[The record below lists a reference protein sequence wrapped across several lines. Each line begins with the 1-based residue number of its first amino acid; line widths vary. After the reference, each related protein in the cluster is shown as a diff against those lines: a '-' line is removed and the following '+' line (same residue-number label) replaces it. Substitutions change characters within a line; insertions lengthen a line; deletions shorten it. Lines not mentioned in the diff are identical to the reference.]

1 MIILGAGLAGLSAA
15 YHLEESLIY
24 EQSTHVGGRA
34 RSICRDGFTF
44 DQGIHVLHSKN
55 KYVLD
60 LLHLLNADLEER
72 EREAW
77 IYHYETFT
85 RYPFQANT
93 YGLPI
98 DIVKACLLGFIAND
112 FPRDQINT
120 YHDWLY
126 HQYGQGISDL
136 LMTPYSLKFWGVHPR
151 DMTTEWVSV
160 RHPRPT
166 LDEVITGAITDQE
179 KGFGVNAKF
188 RYPRQGGFGA
198 IPNAFA
204 DSIGRD
210 HIQLGMRAT
219 RIDVNQK
226 VIEFNDG
233 EHTAQYDTLI
243 STIPLPDLV
252 ELLTNAPESLRQA
265 ASLLRTNSVLV
276 VNLGIDVPNL
286 TEKHWIY
293 FPEDDYIFFRI
304 SFPMNKAMNMVPPG
318 KSSILAEISYGNG
331 QMVDRKTIEEQVV
344 SDLCRS
350 GVLRDEK
357 DVIFS
362 DLHDIPYAY
371 IIYDQ
376 NRKPAVRTIHD
387 YLKKH
392 DLYPCGRYGQWGYL
406 WSDEAILSGRRAAL
420 SVRKKMEAEP

>member
-1 MIILGAGLAGLSAA
+1 MIILGAGLAGLSAS
-15 YHLEESLIY
+15 YHLEGSVIY
-24 EQSTHVGGRA
+24 EQSAHVGGRA
-34 RSICRDGFTF
+34 RSIRKDGFTF
-44 DQGIHVLHSKN
+44 DQGIHVLHSTN
-55 KYVLD
+55 EYVVD
-60 LLHLLNADLEER
+60 LLHILEAGLEER

-77 IYHYETFT
+77 IYHYQTFT

-98 DIVKACLLGFIAND
+98 DIVKACLLGFIEND
-112 FPRDQINT
+112 FPGDQINT
-120 YHDWLY
+120 YQDWLY
-126 HQYGQGISDL
+126 HQFGQGVSDL
-136 LMTPYSLKFWGVHPR
+136 FMTPYSLKFWGVHPR

-166 LDEVITGAITDQE
+166 LDEVITGALMDQE

-210 HIQLGMRAT
+210 RIRLEMRAT
-219 RIDVNQK
+219 RVDVNQK
-226 VIEFNDG
+226 EIEFNNG
-233 EHTAQYDTLI
+233 EHTAQYKYLI

-252 ELLTNAPESLRQA
+252 ELITPVPEAVRQA
-265 ASLLRTNSVLV
+265 ASLLRTNSVLA
-276 VNLGIDVPNL
+276 VNLGIDIPNL

-293 FPEDDYIFFRI
+293 FPEGDYVFFRI

-318 KSSILAEISYGNG
+318 KSSISAEVSYGNG
-331 QMVDRKTIEEQVV
+331 RVVDRRTIVGRV
-344 SDLCRS
+344 ISDLCRS
-350 GVLRDEK
+350 GVLPDDQ

-362 DLHDIPYAY
+362 DIVDIRYAY
-371 IIYDQ
+371 IIFDQ
-376 NRKPAVRTIHD
+376 NRKAAVRTIHE
-387 YLKKH
+387 YFKKF
-392 DLYPCGRYGQWGYL
+392 DVYPCGRYGHWGYL

-420 SVRKKMEAEP
+420 SVRKKMTID